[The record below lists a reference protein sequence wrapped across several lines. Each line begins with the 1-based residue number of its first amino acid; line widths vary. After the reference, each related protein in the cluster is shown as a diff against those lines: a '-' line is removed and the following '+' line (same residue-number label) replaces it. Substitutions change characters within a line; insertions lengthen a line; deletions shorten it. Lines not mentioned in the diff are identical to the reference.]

1 MVNKT
6 KYYGMPDRQTVTT
19 DLDEYIN
26 AWRAV
31 AAPIEKAFKMELTG
45 FDPMFQFRRGNPQ
58 LITTCVFLDL
68 PGWFAVELSDALT
81 KQQNANRDLKDVMM
95 MVQEQFRINV
105 ETMPDTFDARVYD
118 WVDDTVAGH
127 PPNLRG

>member
-19 DLDEYIN
+19 DVDEYIS
-26 AWRAV
+26 AWRAI
-31 AAPIEKAFKMELTG
+31 AAPIEKAFGLELTG

-58 LITTCVFLDL
+58 LISSCVFLDL
-68 PGWFAVELSDALT
+68 PLWFANELSATLT
-81 KQQNANRDLKDVMM
+81 KHQTANRDLKDVMM
-95 MVQEQFRINV
+95 MVQEQFRINADN
-105 ETMPDTFDARVYD
+105 MPDTFDARVYN
-118 WVDDTVAGH
+118 WVDDTVAGN